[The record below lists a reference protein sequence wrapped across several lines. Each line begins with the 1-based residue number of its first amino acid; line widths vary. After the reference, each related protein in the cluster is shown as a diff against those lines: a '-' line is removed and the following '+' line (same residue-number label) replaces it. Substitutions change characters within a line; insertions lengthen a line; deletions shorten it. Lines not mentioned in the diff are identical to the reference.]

1 MSMNFYEKTEE
12 IKKIFSFCATPD
24 EKYEKIIQLGRELPS
39 FDSALRI
46 QENLVPGCQSQL
58 FLTSQL
64 LDSKIHF
71 KVWSDALISA
81 GLAHLLLSAYD
92 NCLPETILKQP
103 PKFLEELGLPSLLSP
118 SRSNG
123 LRSLHLKMQQHAL
136 KYLR

>member
-1 MSMNFYEKTEE
+1 MDMNFDEKIEK
-12 IKKIFSFCATPD
+12 IKKIFFSCKTPD
-24 EKYEKIIQLGRELPS
+24 EKYEKIIQLGRKLPP
-39 FDSALRI
+39 FDPTLQI

-64 LDSKIHF
+64 VDGKIHF

-81 GLAHLLLSAYD
+81 GLAHLLLSAYN

-103 PKFLEELGLPSLLSP
+103 INFLEELGLFSLLSP

-136 KYLR
+136 KYLQ